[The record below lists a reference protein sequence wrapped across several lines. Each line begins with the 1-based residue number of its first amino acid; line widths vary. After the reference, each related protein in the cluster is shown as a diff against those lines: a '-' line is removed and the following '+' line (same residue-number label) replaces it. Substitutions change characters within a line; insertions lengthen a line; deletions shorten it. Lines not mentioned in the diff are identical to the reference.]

1 MVRKKLG
8 NISISVLT
16 IFAMIVIVII
26 FVFSISYVQITSTIL
41 NIKNDLY
48 NIAQNGIVANNKT
61 ELALNNYIVENTQMK
76 NYIQDILEKSYIR
89 SNGYITSV
97 QVVECN
103 IIQNKSEIISHT
115 KGRYDKTIIHLTI
128 KMDFIPIIKIRGFR
142 EEVSI
147 YIHEDVKAV
156 LLQYGGR

>member
-8 NISISVLT
+8 NVSISVLT

-48 NIAQNGIVANNKT
+48 NITQNGIIANNKI
-61 ELALNNYIVENTQMK
+61 ELALNSYVADNTRMK
-76 NYIQDILEKSYIR
+76 NYIQDILERNYIR
-89 SNGYITSV
+89 SKGYIMSV

-103 IIQNKSEIISHT
+103 TIYNKSEIISHT
-115 KGRYDKTIIHLTI
+115 KGRYDEAIIHLRVKI
-128 KMDFIPIIKIRGFR
+128 GFIPIIKIRGFG
-142 EEVSI
+142 EEFSI
-147 YIHEDVKAV
+147 HIHEDVKTA